1 MVSERHVPQLLVPSI
16 LPGVPKESLSKKG
29 GAIAPC
35 QLTPQ
40 WRGEKSLR
48 TKGQS
53 RTLWGSG
60 VEVTFGEEGKREGC
74 WSRASRVPTDELDHS
89 TALKQNLGF
98 ILCKQG

>member
-60 VEVTFGEEGKREGC
+60 VEVTFGEGGRGRGAGAEQ
-74 WSRASRVPTDELDHS
+74 A
-89 TALKQNLGF
+89 GF
-98 ILCKQG
+98 PQMSLITRQL